1 MLTGNGD
8 AAVIHK
14 DIIVPVLDC
23 ETSNTNCTGDICL
36 KRLLIIRTVLLQR
49 LNETA
54 FQMELKEADKNADTS
69 ANTNQ
74 LKLNLLTLRERW
86 ARIDRINLKIQE
98 LMTNEEH
105 LTAEVLIT
113 ESLKDRINKMIFDA
127 EQFIEKY
134 YIFK

>member
-14 DIIVPVLDC
+14 DIIIPVLDC

-54 FQMELKEADKNADTS
+54 FQIESKEADKNADISTS
-69 ANTNQ
+69 ITQ
-74 LKLNLLTLRERW
+74 LKFNLLTLRERW
-86 ARIDRINLKIQE
+86 TRIEKINLKIQE

-105 LTAEVLIT
+105 LAAEVEIT
-113 ESLKDRINKMIFDA
+113 ENLKDRINKMIFDA

-134 YIFK
+134 YIIK